1 MQTSQQNL
9 MQLLR
14 AASNARTAERNAA
27 FNEIVLR
34 FQDMAFGLAY
44 ARLGDFALAQDA
56 AQEAFVTAWRH
67 LDQLRT
73 PEAFPGWFQRIVV
86 TQCHRMTR
94 NRRGETVP
102 FDELR
107 DIADEKP
114 GPFEILIRKETRQET
129 LFAVA
134 SLPERERIAVT
145 LYYIAEYSTAEIAA
159 FLEVPITTIKKR
171 LYSARQR
178 LKERIMNGLDALP
191 DALQEKRPSN
201 TEDFAATV
209 AVFNAALDSFVTKV
223 KTDRNIIAIILMGSL
238 SYDKV
243 WKRSDIDI
251 ILIAKTDKEKG
262 RSFCLVENGVNIHAS
277 LAPRN
282 QFRKSLDGG
291 LQGEVRHSAFSRSTL
306 LYTTDDSIREY
317 YDNLDKLGAHDR
329 DSMLLSYG
337 NDLQYL
343 MAKIEKW
350 HYVKKD
356 IEYTFQWLLYA
367 VMTIAK
373 AETILQGRIPG
384 REVIQQALQ
393 LNPAFF
399 RTAYID
405 FIHGPKTE
413 ATMQIAIDR
422 VNNYIEERMIAF
434 YGLVIEYLQEADSTR
449 TTTELNEYF
458 KRQSQQDNLAFT
470 YEYLADRGILHKI
483 PCPVRLTDKSAFAA
497 VDEAAYCYD
506 PVGAAAVALK
516 AKKK

>member
-1 MQTSQQNL
+1 MELSQL
-9 MQLLR
+9 IRR
-14 AASNARTAERNAA
+14 AADSRANQRNAA

-34 FQDMAFGLAY
+34 FQDMAYGLAY

-86 TQCHRMTR
+86 TQCHRLTR
-94 NRRGETVP
+94 NRRGETVS

-107 DIADEKP
+107 DVADDKP
-114 GPFEILIRKETRQET
+114 GPYEILVRKETRQET

-134 SLPERERIAVT
+134 SLPERERITVT

-159 FLEVPITTIKKR
+159 FLEVPVTTIKKR

-178 LKERIMNGLDALP
+178 LKERIMNGFDALP

-209 AVFNAALDSFVTKV
+209 ALFNAALDSFVTKV
-223 KTDRNIIAIILMGSL
+223 KMDRNIIAIILMGSL
-238 SYDKV
+238 SYDKI
-243 WKRSDIDI
+243 WRRSDIDI
-251 ILIAKTDKEKG
+251 ILIAKTDKERG

-277 LAPRN
+277 LQPRN
-282 QFRKSLDGG
+282 QFRKALHGG
-291 LQGEVRHSAFSRSTL
+291 LQGQFMNSAISRSTL
-306 LYTTDDSIREY
+306 LYTTDESIREY
-317 YDNLDKLGAHDR
+317 YDNIDKLGAHDR
-329 DSMLLSYG
+329 DMMLLGYG
-337 NDLQYL
+337 NILQYF

-350 HYVKKD
+350 HYVKND
-356 IEYTFQWLLYA
+356 VEYTFHWLLHA
-367 VMTIAK
+367 VEYLARV
-373 AETILQGRIPG
+373 ETILQGRIPG

-399 RTAYID
+399 RTAYVD
-405 FIHGPKTE
+405 FIHGPKTTE
-413 ATMQIAIDR
+413 TMQMAIDR
-422 VNNYIEERMIAF
+422 TNEYIESRLMVL
-434 YGLVIEYLQEADSTR
+434 YGPVIEYLQEADSTR

-458 KRQSQQDNLAFT
+458 KRQSQQGDLSFT

-506 PVGAAAVALK
+506 PVGASVALK